1 MWKKVALAV
10 LLCVTVALTFSSAY
24 SLASNFAMAPDR
36 EWQGAL
42 AYLREETPKDSV
54 VMSQWTWGYWILDL
68 GQRKPLVDNGYYG
81 WDSERLREVGL
92 AYSTAD
98 PAEAAQAMKKWGAD
112 YLVFSKLDLNVAK
125 SIIAW
130 ANVGKGLLI
139 SRGIL

>member
-1 MWKKVALAV
+1 
-10 LLCVTVALTFSSAY
+10 
-24 SLASNFAMAPDR
+24 
-36 EWQGAL
+36 
-42 AYLREETPKDSV
+42 
-54 VMSQWTWGYWILDL
+54 
-68 GQRKPLVDNGYYG
+68 LVDNGYYG
-81 WDSERLREVGL
+81 WDSERLRDVGL